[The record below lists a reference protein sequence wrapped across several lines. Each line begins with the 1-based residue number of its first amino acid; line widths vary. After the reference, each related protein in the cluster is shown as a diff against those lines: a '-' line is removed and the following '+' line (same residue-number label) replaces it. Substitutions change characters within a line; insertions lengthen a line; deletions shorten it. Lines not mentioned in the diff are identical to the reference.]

1 MGKSSNDPTLT
12 PEELT
17 GLRDQ
22 AASATAGCCTC
33 VFRKDGTQGPSG
45 KLSQMRADGTTPNG
59 TNDNAFK
66 AEILIDQGGS
76 PKSVYVVTRCKV
88 VNATS
93 DTTRYPD
100 TATLTDEVVNERVA
114 AIPKAIRK
122 AWNAKPYK
130 LKITDS
136 KCGENTFTVK
146 FDAPIV
152 TASHH
157 YSLDFVNVI
166 DAATNNMGAND
177 DYKNIK
183 SGRSY
188 ISPGSFTGKFNLG
201 DNRSATNGGSSVLE
215 PHEYGH
221 MIGLRDEYH
230 DVGLDRGGVQY
241 EFFDGTTSLHAANG
255 QLMGS
260 MTTKTA
266 QPERYCLTI
275 AYAVIA
281 IFATNGI
288 TVTGLEIE

>member
-1 MGKSSNDPTLT
+1 MGKGASDPTLS

-33 VFRKDGTQGPSG
+33 VFRKDGTHGPSG
-45 KLSQMRADGTTPNG
+45 KLAQMKADGTTPNG
-59 TNDNAFK
+59 TKDNAFK

-76 PKSVYVVTRCKV
+76 PKTIHVVTRLKA
-88 VNATS
+88 VNATA
-93 DTTRYPD
+93 DTARYPD
-100 TATLTDEVVNERVA
+100 TATLTDEVLANRVA
-114 AIPKAIRK
+114 AIPGAIRS

-130 LKITDS
+130 LKVTDS

-146 FDAPIV
+146 FDAPMV
-152 TASHH
+152 TSSHH

-177 DYKNIK
+177 DYKGIK

-188 ISPGSFTGKFNLG
+188 ILPSSFKGKFNLA
-201 DNRSATNGGSSVLE
+201 DNRSATNGGTTELE
-215 PHEYGH
+215 PHEHGH

-230 DVGLDRGGVQY
+230 DVALDRGGVQY
-241 EFFDGTTSLHAANG
+241 EFFDGTKTLHASNT
-255 QLMGS
+255 QLMGT
-260 MTTKTA
+260 MGTKTA
-266 QPERYCLTI
+266 QPDRYCLTI

-288 TVTGLEIE
+288 TVTGLEID